1 MKSRGEQGRLSFVKG
16 GTPSLL
22 LRWLE
27 KRFDRG
33 EDGHSTDEEEWQREE
48 HEQGVEPWDFS
59 GNYGFVGICGID
71 ETGRLIAWLQFV
83 DGFPHGSDADVA
95 AHVGAEKVI
104 AVAGMAGTV
113 DVVFIMDIDA
123 IGRTAFRGTASIQL
137 A

>member
-1 MKSRGEQGRLSFVKG
+1 MKSKGEQGRLGFVKG
-16 GTPSLL
+16 ETPLL
-22 LRWLE
+22 LLFWRK
-27 KRFDRG
+27 KRFDGG

-83 DGFPHGSDADVA
+83 DGFPHGTDADVA
-95 AHVGAEKVI
+95 THAGAEKVI
-104 AVAGMAGTV
+104 AVAGMTGTI

-123 IGRTAFRGTASIQL
+123 IGRTAFGRTAAVQL